1 MQKSHE
7 SEVVAYLVKE
17 KDGKQRYITNKP
29 NHPEDANYNIQR
41 RNAKRLTGLESI
53 DVEWQDHLIEKEL
66 TVTTTYYQT
75 FSIEELRE
83 VDNEF

>member
-29 NHPEDANYNIQR
+29 NHPDDANYNIQR

-83 VDNEF
+83 VDND

>member
-75 FSIEELRE
+75 FSIEELQE
-83 VDNEF
+83 VDND

>member
-53 DVEWQDHLIEKEL
+53 DVEWKDHLIEKEL

-83 VDNEF
+83 VDND

>member
-29 NHPEDANYNIQR
+29 NNPEDANYNIQR

-53 DVEWQDHLIEKEL
+53 NVEWQDHLIEKEL

-75 FSIEELRE
+75 FSIEELQE
-83 VDNEF
+83 VKDD

>member
-1 MQKSHE
+1 MQKNHE

-83 VDNEF
+83 VDNG

>member
-66 TVTTTYYQT
+66 TVTSTYYQT

-83 VDNEF
+83 VDND

>member
-83 VDNEF
+83 VDNG

>member
-7 SEVVAYLVKE
+7 TEVVAYLVKE

-29 NHPEDANYNIQR
+29 NHPEDATYNIQR

-53 DVEWQDHLIEKEL
+53 DVEWQDHLIEKEV
-66 TVTTTYYQT
+66 TVTSIYYQT
-75 FSIEELRE
+75 FSIEELQE
-83 VDNEF
+83 VQDD

>member
-83 VDNEF
+83 VDND

>member
-75 FSIEELRE
+75 FSIEDLRE
-83 VDNEF
+83 VDND

>member
-7 SEVVAYLVKE
+7 NEVVAYLVKE

-83 VDNEF
+83 VDNG